1 MKKTKDTAAQKPDG
15 KQIVLTIPTE
25 LHTNIR
31 IEQIREHKK
40 TLHEKVLEYLA
51 LGFEAAHNG
60 YSGNKVKS
68 SK

>member
-1 MKKTKDTAAQKPDG
+1 MKKPNESAPKVPEG

-68 SK
+68 TK